1 MLIRLTNDDPENG
14 GISEDSNDDHDGID
28 GVPEQRHGHR
38 HIVTWNYVQVK
49 ISLKTIGTKKIG
61 LKGFCFFT
69 FIAKKKRDK
78 FSMRSLTDKRD
89 VSDISSH
96 PLFALHLLGK
106 GSQPT

>member
-61 LKGFCFFT
+61 LKGIFLLLR
-69 FIAKKKRDK
+69 KKRSI
-78 FSMRSLTDKRD
+78 FNA
-89 VSDISSH
+89 ISN
-96 PLFALHLLGK
+96 
-106 GSQPT
+106 